1 MFVVVAA
8 LLGFAVVAPYFSQH
22 GAAPIGSGGPAA
34 LAGAP
39 AASYPL
45 HALDGSTA
53 GLAQY
58 RGKVVL
64 VNLWASW
71 CAPCKSETPALER
84 LYEDNRDRGVV
95 VLGINQGEDAKTARE
110 FAQAMKLTYPILLDT
125 DQSYGRAYAALGLP
139 TTLIVTKDGRIA
151 WGHDGEL
158 SFEQMNDALR
168 PILGA

>member
-1 MFVVVAA
+1 M
-8 LLGFAVVAPYFSQH
+8 
-22 GAAPIGSGGPAA
+22 GSGGPSS

-84 LYEDNRDRGVV
+84 LYEANRGRGVV
-95 VLGINQGEDAKTARE
+95 VLGINQGEDARTAAA
-110 FAQAMKLTYPILLDT
+110 FAQSMKLTYPILLDL
-125 DQSYGRAYAALGLP
+125 DQSYGRAYSALGLP
-139 TTLIVTKDGRIA
+139 TTLIVTKDGHVA

-158 SFEQMNDALR
+158 SYDEMSQALR